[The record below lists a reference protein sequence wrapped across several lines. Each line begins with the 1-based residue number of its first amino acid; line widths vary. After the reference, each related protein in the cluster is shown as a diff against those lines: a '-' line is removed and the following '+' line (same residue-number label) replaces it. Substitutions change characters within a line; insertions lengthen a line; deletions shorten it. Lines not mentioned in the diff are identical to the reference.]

1 MTEAEATRRLI
12 SHLWELRLEVGD
24 LRWPVDRAPNPRFAE
39 ELWYE
44 LESLVVDVS
53 VIAERKGLDSSILH
67 QLSRTQDASM
77 LGPADDFVMRVF
89 CLVRESEPS
98 PRAGHRRPTATE
110 RAVLQVLQKDGFIGI
125 ESLAHLTSKQR
136 PTGAYLAKRAVGR
149 SADGQ
154 FKAVLSH
161 MVDLGWIGNG
171 KHERV
176 GPGYFLKPLGQ
187 AVFRS
192 SEWSGPSPD

>member
-1 MTEAEATRRLI
+1 MTDAEITIRAI
-12 SHLWELRLEVGD
+12 NQLWELRVIVGD
-24 LRWPVDRAPNPRFAE
+24 LRLPARPTPDEVELAE
-39 ELWYE
+39 WWEQ
-44 LESLVVDVS
+44 LEPTILDVS
-53 VIAERKGLDSSILH
+53 AIAERKGLDSTLLH
-67 QLSRTQDASM
+67 RLARTRDGSM
-77 LGPADDFVMRVF
+77 LGEAEDFVMRAF
-89 CLVRESEPS
+89 CLVRESEPN
-98 PRAGHRRPTATE
+98 PRAGHRNPTATE
-110 RAVLQVLQKDGFIGI
+110 RAVLQVLQEDGFIGI

-171 KHERV
+171 QHERV
-176 GPGYFLKPLGQ
+176 GPGYFLKPMGQ

-192 SEWSGPSPD
+192 SARSGPSPD